1 MEVHA
6 LESYSAGEVLL
17 LRGRVRLVTFVALA
31 IRNKGKWVVTACNGR
46 SAIKVR

>member
-17 LRGRVRLVTFVALA
+17 RGRVRLVTFVALA
-31 IRNKGKWVVTACNGR
+31 IWNKGNG
-46 SAIKVR
+46 S